1 MEKNK
6 KIICKYEVTGVL
18 PLALSRIVDEW
29 WKAVLPF
36 KIGRGK
42 LRKVN
47 VKMERDQRT
56 VKLSLSGEIACY

>member
-1 MEKNK
+1 MIEMEKDEK
-6 KIICKYEVTGVL
+6 MICKYEIAGVF

-42 LRKVN
+42 RRKVS
-47 VKMERDQRT
+47 VKMERD
-56 VKLSLSGEIACY
+56 